1 MFGLTVRTIRY
12 YEELGLLKSSDRS
25 EGLHRR
31 YPERNLVY
39 LKRINQLKGYGL
51 SLGEI
56 KEFFALT
63 SSDRTGEECRRLLIR
78 KYAEKMEDE
87 RRIIDEA
94 ETRLRELQW
103 HTRQL
108 ETVGNFFEC
117 PGSQCV
123 ICEFGNSCE
132 MGPGGLLGVR
142 EGAERSLILRTLSET
157 GHNKKKSAQI
167 LVMYKEKKIT
177 L

>member
-1 MFGLTVRTIRY
+1 MEKQEKIYRIGDLASMFGLTVRTIRY
-12 YEELGLLKSSDRS
+12 YEELGLLRSSDRS

-56 KEFFALT
+56 KEFFSLAA
-63 SSDRTGEECRRLLIR
+63 SDRTGEGCRRLLIS
-78 KYAEKMEDE
+78 KYAERMEE
-87 RRIIDEA
+87 EKRIIGDA

-108 ETVGNFFEC
+108 ETVENFFEC
-117 PGSQCV
+117 PGSQCAR
-123 ICEFGNSCE
+123 CEFGDSCE
-132 MGPGGLLGVR
+132 MGPVGLAP
-142 EGAERSLILRTLSET
+142 EEE
-157 GHNKKKSAQI
+157 
-167 LVMYKEKKIT
+167 
-177 L
+177 